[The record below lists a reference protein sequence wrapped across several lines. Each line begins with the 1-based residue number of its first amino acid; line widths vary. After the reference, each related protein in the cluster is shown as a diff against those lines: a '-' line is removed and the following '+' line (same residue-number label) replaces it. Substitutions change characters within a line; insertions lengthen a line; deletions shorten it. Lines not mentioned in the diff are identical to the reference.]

1 MEKLLTIKETMEI
14 LNVSKRTLQRWDN
27 DGTLPSV
34 RTAGGHRR
42 YNEIDIENFKTRQK
56 SGSQELCNFTNEE
69 LLSEIARRLK
79 KCDEN
84 EQKVN

>member
-27 DGTLPSV
+27 NGTLPSV

-42 YNEIDIENFKTRQK
+42 YNENDIDLFKVKNKTNNKELSDFTDDELINEITTR
-56 SGSQELCNFTNEE
+56 
-69 LLSEIARRLK
+69 IK
-79 KCDEN
+79 KYKN
-84 EQKVN
+84 KNG

>member
-14 LNVSKRTLQRWDN
+14 LNISKRTLQRWDN

-42 YNEIDIENFKTRQK
+42 YNESDIENFKIINRSINK
-56 SGSQELCNFTNEE
+56 ELSDFTNEE
-69 LLSEIARRLK
+69 LLGEIARRLK
-79 KCDEN
+79 KCVEN
-84 EQKVN
+84 G